1 MVEVKK
7 TFKRHATE
15 YKGVYFRWGTHR
27 ATGKPERIFYIS
39 YWRNGKRIEEVA
51 GREKAN
57 EMTAYKASRLRGR
70 KIDGEPSRQEQR
82 EAAKAAKAAADGRWT
97 ISKLFA
103 EYKEQHPGKKLA
115 PETSRFNCHILPAF
129 GDKTPEEIAPLDV
142 DRLRMNLL
150 KKLEPATAFA
160 ILELLRRLVNFGVDR
175 RLTSGLSFKIKMPTV
190 NNLKTEN
197 LNAEQLGR
205 LLKVL
210 RGERLEDDPPDY
222 EPEAINPDAR
232 DIMLM
237 ALFTGM
243 RRGELF
249 RLTWD
254 DVDMERGFL
263 TIRNPKGGKDQS
275 IPLSDAARELLEARP
290 RREKKHDEEAEA
302 VEYVFPGRSGGK
314 RTDVKKALQKIR
326 ERARLPEGFRPLH
339 GLRHV
344 FASAL
349 ASSGEV
355 DLFTLQRLL
364 THKSPTMTMRYAHL
378 SDAALRRAAGV
389 AGRLVQE
396 VEAKGKQSEAS
407 GE

>member
-1 MVEVKK
+1 
-7 TFKRHATE
+7 
-15 YKGVYFRWGTHR
+15 
-27 ATGKPERIFYIS
+27 
-39 YWRNGKRIEEVA
+39 
-51 GREKAN
+51 
-57 EMTAYKASRLRGR
+57 
-70 KIDGEPSRQEQR
+70 
-82 EAAKAAKAAADGRWT
+82 
-97 ISKLFA
+97 
-103 EYKEQHPGKKLA
+103 
-115 PETSRFNCHILPAF
+115 
-129 GDKTPEEIAPLDV
+129 
-142 DRLRMNLL
+142 MNLL

-160 ILELLRRLVNFGVDR
+160 ILELLRRLVNFCVDR

-243 RRGELF
+243 RRGEIF

-263 TIRNPKGGKDQS
+263 AIRNPKGGKDQS

-290 RREKKHDEEAEA
+290 RREKKHGEEAET

-389 AGRLVQE
+389 AGRIVQE